1 MDQRHR
7 TKTLKLTTLS
17 LVALFVL
24 AGCSSTRMA
33 YRYADWG
40 VVWWVEDYVTLSRA
54 QKQQLNQDLDSLR
67 QWHCSTELPRYRAW
81 LDELEADIADGAPD
95 IDTIEYH
102 QQQLLVFVPDLLDR
116 VVPVAVNLLASLSD
130 DQVTEL
136 ARNMAEDQAELEQEM
151 LGGNQNQT
159 ASARAERTTK
169 RVERWLGSLNGEQQS
184 LVEEWSA
191 DRGQQTEIWLQGRK
205 NWQQALLETLEG
217 RNQPGFDATIRELVV
232 NSENARGPEYQAM
245 MTESQQAM
253 ANLMHSLIQA
263 GDQQHREHLQA
274 RANKLNQDFTALTCS

>member
-17 LVALFVL
+17 LVVLFVL

-54 QKQQLNQDLDSLR
+54 QKRQLNQDLDSLLK
-67 QWHCSTELPRYRAW
+67 WHCSTELPRYRAW

-116 VVPVAVNLLASLSD
+116 AVPVAVNLLTSLSD

-151 LGGNQNQT
+151 LGGDPQQT
-159 ASARAERTTK
+159 AKARAERTAK
-169 RVERWLGSLNGEQQS
+169 RVERWLGSLNGQQQA
-184 LVEEWSA
+184 LLEEWSA

-205 NWQQALLETLEG
+205 NWQKALLETMKG
-217 RNQPGFDATIRELVV
+217 RDQPGFDEAIRELVI

-245 MTESQQAM
+245 MRESRLAM
-253 ANLMHSLIQA
+253 ANLMRALIQA

-274 RANKLNQDFTALTCS
+274 RASKLNRDFTALTCS